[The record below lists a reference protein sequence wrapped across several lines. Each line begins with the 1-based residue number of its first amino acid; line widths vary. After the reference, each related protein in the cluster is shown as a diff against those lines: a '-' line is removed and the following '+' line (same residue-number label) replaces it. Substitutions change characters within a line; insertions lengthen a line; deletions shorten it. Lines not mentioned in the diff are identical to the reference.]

1 MGCIELVDIVSTIL
15 QCGVLAYIMVKTT
28 RMMPGTKQCIF
39 PFFVVLA
46 MASCLLSNLSRR

>member
-1 MGCIELVDIVSTIL
+1 MGFIELADVVSTVL

-46 MASCLLSNLSRR
+46 PSRCTV